1 MYLKDKEQR
10 VTIRLTN
17 EQLGFIDRLALG
29 WGVSRSNILRV
40 IIDTYRKGENNENK
54 QANID
59 N

>member
-1 MYLKDKEQR
+1 MYMKDKEHR

-17 EQLGFIDRLALG
+17 EQLGFIDRLSLG
-29 WGVSRSNILRV
+29 WGVSRSDILRV